1 MIDLRSDTVT
11 KPCARMLG
19 AMMRATVGD
28 DVIDIDPTVVALQ
41 ERTAEL
47 LGKEAA
53 IFMPSGTM
61 TNQIALRC
69 HCLPGDEFICE
80 SQCHVYQ
87 YEQGGFAQL
96 SGLVARTI
104 EGVSGL
110 LSPGQI
116 EGIIRKEDDHSVRSR
131 LFCLENTHNRG
142 GGSVYP
148 LSLVNELCGIAKAQG
163 LATHLDGAR
172 LFNAQVATGVSA
184 KQYCEHFDSV
194 SVCFSKGLGAPV
206 GSCLAGTVNFV
217 RKARRA
223 RKLFGGG
230 MRQAGFLAAAALY
243 ALENN
248 IPRLIEDHAN
258 AKSLAE
264 GIAKTAHFRLA
275 AAEPETNIVIFS
287 VSAEWGDA
295 ARFSELAMAKG
306 LRCFPISAKN
316 VRLVT
321 HLDVSKAD
329 IERAVAII
337 QELDK
342 TA

>member
-11 KPCARMLG
+11 KPCSGMLE
-19 AMMRATVGD
+19 AMMRADVGD

-69 HCLPGDEFICE
+69 HCFPGDEFICE
-80 SQCHVYQ
+80 AQCHVYQ

-104 EGVSGL
+104 EGKSGL
-110 LSPGQI
+110 LEPDQI
-116 EGIIRKEDDHSVRSR
+116 KGIVRKEDDHSVRSR
-131 LFCLENTHNRG
+131 LLCLENTHNRG
-142 GGSVYP
+142 GGSIYP
-148 LSLVNELCGIAKAQG
+148 LPLTRELCRIAREQG

-184 KQYCEHFDSV
+184 QEFCASFDSV

-206 GSCLAGTVNFV
+206 GSCLAGSAEFV

-243 ALENN
+243 ALDHNIERLKVDHEHAKILAAGIEETEN
-248 IPRLIEDHAN
+248 
-258 AKSLAE
+258 
-264 GIAKTAHFRLA
+264 FRLLSGK
-275 AAEPETNIVIFS
+275 PESNIVIFS
-287 VSAEWGDA
+287 IGEKWGSANL
-295 ARFSELAMAKG
+295 FSELALAKG
-306 LRCFPISAKN
+306 LRCFPISFRN

-321 HLDVSKAD
+321 HLDVSQRE
-329 IERAVAII
+329 IEEAVRII

-342 TA
+342 TS